1 MNYHLTPVRIATNK
15 KSTNKCQK
23 ECREKGTL
31 LHCWWECVISWKTVW
46 KILTKL
52 KTELYNPAIQVLDI
66 HLDLTVIQ
74 KDTCTPV
81 FMKTLFTITKTWKK
95 SKCSLTDEWIKI
107 WYIYTMEYYL
117 AIKRNEI
124 TPFAAIWKDLEI
136 TILSKQ
142 EKDKF
147 HMISLICG
155 M

>member
-1 MNYHLTPVRIATNK
+1 
-15 KSTNKCQK
+15 
-23 ECREKGTL
+23 
-31 LHCWWECVISWKTVW
+31 
-46 KILTKL
+46 
-52 KTELYNPAIQVLDI
+52 
-66 HLDLTVIQ
+66 
-74 KDTCTPV
+74 
-81 FMKTLFTITKTWKK
+81 MKTLFTITKTWKK